1 MSDGSPAPRRSERHE
16 RRSGKAR
23 SVPRSRSAS
32 PAVVEPRSARA
43 PRGRQRGVRPADAR
57 SRRRTLVAVVTLVV
71 LVLLVVV
78 PIYAAWQLLLV
89 PEVEITVI
97 GDPVQVEIPQGSGT
111 GDIAQIL
118 AEAGVIE
125 NAAMFRL
132 KARLDKIDGKL
143 RSGIYDMTTGMEYD
157 AVVDQL
163 LAGPPVKYVNVTIPE
178 GLTIEQI
185 AARVESKT
193 GIPASEIT
201 ALALGQ
207 AAVFAPEHPYLASV
221 YNGSLEGYL
230 FPKTYRVV
238 EGSSAT
244 DVIELMLDQFD
255 TELATVDLTYPT
267 SRGMTLHEVVTLAS
281 MIEREARVADERPLV
296 SSVIYNRLDRGMRL
310 EIDATIEYVIRE
322 NRPRLLN
329 KDLEIDSPYNTYRNA
344 GLPPG
349 PIASPGLAS
358 LQAAAAPADTNYLY
372 YVLTSEDGSHTFTET
387 YEEFLAAKE
396 KSREVTP

>member
-1 MSDGSPAPRRSERHE
+1 MA
-16 RRSGKAR
+16 A
-23 SVPRSRSAS
+23 
-32 PAVVEPRSARA
+32 
-43 PRGRQRGVRPADAR
+43 
-57 SRRRTLVAVVTLVV
+57 LVLVV
-71 LVLLVVV
+71 LVVGV
-78 PIYAAWQLLLV
+78 PVYAAWQLLMV
-89 PEVEITVI
+89 PAVDVAEP
-97 GDPVQVEIPQGSGT
+97 GSPVQVEIPTGSGT
-111 GDIAQIL
+111 GAIAEML

-132 KARLDKIDGKL
+132 KARLDKIDGEL
-143 RSGIYDMTTGMEYD
+143 RSGIYEMTTRMEYD
-157 AVVDQL
+157 AVVEQL
-163 LAGPPVKYVNVTIPE
+163 LAGPPVKYTTVTIPE
-178 GLTIEQI
+178 GLTVEQI
-185 AARVESKT
+185 AARVEQTT

-207 AAVFAPEHPYLASV
+207 AAVFVTGHPYLSDA

-238 EGSSAT
+238 EGSTAN

-267 SRGMTLHEVVTLAS
+267 SRGMTLHQVVTLAS
-281 MIEREARVADERPLV
+281 MVEREARVADERPLV

-310 EIDATIEYVIRE
+310 EIDATIEYVIKK

-329 KDLEIDSPYNTYRNA
+329 KDLEIDSPYNTYRTD

-358 LQAAAAPADTNYLY
+358 LQAAATPAKTDYLY
-372 YVLTSEDGSHTFTET
+372 YVLTSADGSHTFTET
-387 YEEFLAAKE
+387 YDEFLRAKE